1 MLKKKGEGLY
11 VGRKEVKPNVQAF
24 SEEVRKVTIVQTEG
38 DVKHFLV
45 TFSQSI
51 RRGVSPYFYVA

>member
-24 SEEVRKVTIVQTEG
+24 SEEVRKVTIVQTG
-38 DVKHFLV
+38 GGCQALFSDFLA
-45 TFSQSI
+45 I
-51 RRGVSPYFYVA
+51 N